1 MIVRGHCGDWSVHSC
16 VVDECTRRSS
26 EWQHLLAVVWYCVL
40 ASPLQRLSTVTA
52 CVINVTMRC
61 WEMPQPTGGSN
72 GGAWGQS
79 WRFISG
85 RPTTHCA
92 QTSRRL
98 ALLEQKGH
106 QIQSVTY
113 HSLHSLSRTVCFRT
127 CLSRALKLQFGDL
140 VFLFSP
146 QCVGGG
152 GVSAKGLVSLHLR
165 VFDGV
170 SVLYLLSLA
179 RAMTSP
185 EQSGLRTASREVGRR
200 CFAPS

>member
-1 MIVRGHCGDWSVHSC
+1 MIVRGHCGDWSVNAC
-16 VVDECTRRSS
+16 VVDEWTRQSA

-40 ASPLQRLSTVTA
+40 ASPLQRLSRVTA

-61 WEMPQPTGGSN
+61 WEVPQPTDGSN

-85 RPTTHCA
+85 RSTTHW
-92 QTSRRL
+92 L

-127 CLSRALKLQFGDL
+127 CLFTCS
-140 VFLFSP
+140 
-146 QCVGGG
+146 
-152 GVSAKGLVSLHLR
+152 VSL
-165 VFDGV
+165 
-170 SVLYLLSLA
+170 
-179 RAMTSP
+179 
-185 EQSGLRTASREVGRR
+185 
-200 CFAPS
+200 AP